1 MDSNYH
7 VFKKAI
13 QSKGKIVHKWYCYW
27 NDPVTGVMH
36 QKVCKGCKTQA
47 EAFAF
52 VSALP
57 PLFHK
62 EKITIAKIA
71 EGMYMRRRRLWDCRI
86 FPCLFFRSSNE
97 TVQRKIFL
105 QRMFVVDGF
114 YKHNQLIRT
123 NYNKCGSED
132 DKKIRVVPL
141 PADFRKIIQKYIQE
155 KNLDNK

>member
-13 QSKGKIVHKWYCYW
+13 QSKGKTIHKWYCYW
-27 NDPVTGVMH
+27 NDPATSVMH

-57 PLFHK
+57 PLFHE

-71 EGMYMRRRRLWDCRI
+71 ERMYIPGGTYLKRMRKLGKTYTI
-86 FPCLFFRSSNE
+86 KPEN
-97 TVQRKIFL
+97 
-105 QRMFVVDGF
+105 RMLNDGEKAGF
-114 YKHNQLIRT
+114 S
-123 NYNKCGSED
+123 G
-132 DKKIRVVPL
+132 KKREISG
-141 PADFRKIIQKYIQE
+141 I
-155 KNLDNK
+155 

>member
-57 PLFHK
+57 PLFHE

-71 EGMYMRRRRLWDCRI
+71 EGMYIPGGTYLERMRKLGKTYTIETLKSKRFMLTI
-86 FPCLFFRSSNE
+86 FVEKFGKLE
-97 TVQRKIFL
+97 LADLTVPMVIDFLADDAHSGSWKTIF
-105 QRMFVVDGF
+105 
-114 YKHNQLIRT
+114 
-123 NYNKCGSED
+123 
-132 DKKIRVVPL
+132 
-141 PADFRKIIQKYIQE
+141 
-155 KNLDNK
+155 